1 MRYVVS
7 CVLAV
12 GLIFVAFP
20 SYAQEWSDAQMEVW
34 KNVERYWELSSNED
48 LEGFMSYF
56 HDDFLG
62 WARGQWVPTNKSD
75 RQVFIE
81 RSFDTSE
88 YVFYALK
95 PVGIKI
101 HGDVAIV
108 HYFFTDT
115 SKNEKGEEETTSGHW
130 TDVLMKQGD
139 KWVMIGDAG
148 GVVPED
154 D

>member
-1 MRYVVS
+1 VFGMA
-7 CVLAV
+7 LLFV
-12 GLIFVAFP
+12 GTP
-20 SYAQEWSDAQMEVW
+20 SYAHDWSDAQVGVW
-34 KNVERYWELSSNED
+34 NDVEKYWELSANED

-62 WARGQWVPTNKSD
+62 WAQGQWFPTNKAD
-75 RQVFIE
+75 RRADIE
-81 RSFDTSE
+81 RSFETSE
-88 YVFYALK
+88 SVFYALK
-95 PVGIKI
+95 PAGIKI

-108 HYFFTDT
+108 HYYFTDT
-115 SKNEKGEEETTSGHW
+115 SKDAKGEEETVSGHW
-130 TDVLMKQGD
+130 TDILMKQGD